1 MKILLAEDD
10 KRLGNLL
17 TTMLK
22 RKEFKVTWVKEG
34 NKAYEQT
41 YLDNYDLLIL
51 DWMMPGQD
59 GVSLCQTLREEGYDG
74 KILLLTAKDSV
85 ENKITGLNSGAD
97 DYLVKPFEFT
107 ELVARINALTRRIG
121 TYQQEEISYGIL
133 RFNRSSKKLMSTAG
147 EIYLSQKEFEVLN
160 LLLINK
166 GQIIPREVLI
176 DRIWGLDGEITTNNL
191 DAHIK
196 LLRKKISSITDK
208 ELIITIRGVGYKIE
222 V

>member
-10 KRLGNLL
+10 KSLGNLL
-17 TTMLK
+17 TKMLK
-22 RKEFKVTWVKEG
+22 RKDFKVTWVKEG
-34 NKAYEQT
+34 DKAYEQT
-41 YLDNYDLLIL
+41 CSNSYDLLIL
-51 DWMMPGQD
+51 DWMMPNQD

-121 TYQQEEISYGIL
+121 TYQQEEISYGDL
-133 RFNRSSKKLMSTAG
+133 RLNRSSKKLISADG
-147 EIYLSQKEFEVLN
+147 EIYLSQKEFDVLD

-166 GQIIPREVLI
+166 GQVIPREVLI

-196 LLRKKISSITDK
+196 LLRKKISSIIDK